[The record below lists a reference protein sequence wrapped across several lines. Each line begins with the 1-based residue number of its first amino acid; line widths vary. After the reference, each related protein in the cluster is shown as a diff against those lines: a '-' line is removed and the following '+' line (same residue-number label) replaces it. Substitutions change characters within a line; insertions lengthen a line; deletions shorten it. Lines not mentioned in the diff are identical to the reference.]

1 MHLGVGP
8 DGPIPGRRVVVT
20 GVGAVTAA
28 GVGADV
34 LYKALCEGVA
44 PESSLVRHF
53 DAEATFGT
61 KDARRLD
68 RFSQFSLASAIE
80 AFEDAHL
87 ELADPER
94 AGVIFATGV
103 GGISTMIE
111 QLGVLTNRGADRVSP
126 FFIPM
131 LMPNA
136 GAAAVSLRFGL
147 RGPCQTVTTACAAGT
162 HAVTDAARLIAQ
174 GRCDVMLTGGG
185 EYATQDIAI
194 AGFRNMTALS
204 RSGVSRPFDVARDGF
219 VLGEGGAALVLES
232 LEHATARGA
241 TIYAEILG
249 GASTAD
255 AHHITAP
262 DPGSIGAIRCIR
274 LALADAGCEPS
285 DVGHVNAHGTS
296 TPLNDLA
303 EARALHAVFTDGVPP
318 VTSVKGYLGHSLGA
332 AGAIEAVVSVLTAA
346 NSLIPPTAGTTDL
359 DPEVD
364 LDVVIGAPR
373 SLERRVVLSNS
384 FGFGGHNGTLVVGVS
399 DDLRN

>member
-1 MHLGVGP
+1 MRSAVAA
-8 DGPIPGRRVVVT
+8 DGPVAGRRVVVT

-34 LYKALCEGVA
+34 LFKALGECVA
-44 PESSLVRHF
+44 PPSALVRHF
-53 DAEATFGT
+53 EPDAFFGV
-61 KDARRLD
+61 KEARRLD
-68 RFSQFSLASAIE
+68 KFSQYTLAAAVE
-80 AFEDAHL
+80 AFDDAKL
-87 ELADPER
+87 EFADPER
-94 AGVIFATGV
+94 AGALFATGV

-111 QLGVLTNRGADRVSP
+111 QVEVLRERGADRVSP

-136 GAAAVSLRFGL
+136 GAAAVSLRFGM

-185 EYATQDIAI
+185 EHATEEIAV

-204 RSGVSRPFDVARDGF
+204 RTGISRPFDVARDGF
-219 VLGEGGAALVLES
+219 VLGEGGAALVLEE
-232 LEHATARGA
+232 LGHATARGA
-241 TIYAEILG
+241 TIYAEVLG

-262 DPGSIGAIRCIR
+262 DPDSAGAIACIR
-274 LALADAGCEPS
+274 LALEDAQCTPG
-285 DVGHVNAHGTS
+285 DIGHVNAHGTS

-332 AGAIEAVVSVLTAA
+332 AGAIEAVVSVLTVA
-346 NSLIPPTAGTTDL
+346 NGVIPPTAGTKDL
-359 DPEVD
+359 DPAVD
-364 LDVVIGAPR
+364 LDVVLDVPR
-373 SLERRVVLSNS
+373 PLDRRVVLSNS
-384 FGFGGHNGTLVVGVS
+384 FGFGGHNGTVIFGPL
-399 DDLRN
+399 N

>member
-262 DPGSIGAIRCIR
+262 GPRLDRRDPLHPPRARRRGLRALRRGSRERARDLDTAQRPRRGTGPACGVRR
-274 LALADAGCEPS
+274 RRAA
-285 DVGHVNAHGTS
+285 GHVGQGLPRAQ
-296 TPLNDLA
+296 PRRCR
-303 EARALHAVFTDGVPP
+303 ARSRP
-318 VTSVKGYLGHSLGA
+318 SS
-332 AGAIEAVVSVLTAA
+332 
-346 NSLIPPTAGTTDL
+346 
-359 DPEVD
+359 
-364 LDVVIGAPR
+364 R
-373 SLERRVVLSNS
+373 S
-384 FGFGGHNGTLVVGVS
+384 
-399 DDLRN
+399 

>member
-1 MHLGVGP
+1 MRVVTGP
-8 DGPIPGRRVVVT
+8 DGPVEGRRVVVT

-34 LYKALCEGVA
+34 LFKALCECVA
-44 PESSLVRHF
+44 PESALVRQF
-53 DAEATFGT
+53 DPDSLFGV
-61 KDARRLD
+61 KEARRLD
-68 RFSQFSLASAIE
+68 RFSQYSLAAAIE
-80 AFEDAHL
+80 AHRDANL
-87 ELADPER
+87 EFSDPGR
-94 AGVIFATGV
+94 AGVLFATGV
-103 GGISTMIE
+103 GGISSMIE
-111 QLGVLTNRGADRVSP
+111 QLTVLRERGPDRVSP

-136 GAAAVSLRFGL
+136 GAAAVSLRFGM

-162 HAVTDAARLIAQ
+162 HAVIDAARLIAQ

-185 EYATQDIAI
+185 ESATEQIAF

-204 RSGVSRPFDVARDGF
+204 RTGVSRPFDVARDGF

-232 LEHATARGA
+232 LDHATARGA
-241 TIYAEILG
+241 TIYAEVLG

-262 DPGSIGAIRCIR
+262 DPDATGAIACIE
-274 LALADAGCEPS
+274 LALEDASCSPG

-303 EARALHAVFTDGVPP
+303 EAKALHAVFTQGVPP

-332 AGAIEAVVSVLTAA
+332 AGAIEAVVAVLTVAHGV
-346 NSLIPPTAGTTDL
+346 IPPTTGTTDV
-359 DPEVD
+359 DPAVD
-364 LDVVIGAPR
+364 LDVVLATPR
-373 SLERRVVLSNS
+373 SIERRVVLSNS
-384 FGFGGHNGTLVVGVS
+384 FGFGGHNGTLIVGP
-399 DDLRN
+399 L

>member
-1 MHLGVGP
+1 MLAGAGVG
-8 DGPIPGRRVVVT
+8 GPIPGRRVVVT

-34 LYKALCEGVA
+34 LFKALCEAVPPA
-44 PESSLVRHF
+44 SALVQQF
-53 DAEATFGT
+53 DAEAAFGT

-68 RFSQFSLASAIE
+68 RFSQYSLAAAIE
-80 AFEDAHL
+80 AHADAQ
-87 ELADPER
+87 LAVVDPER
-94 AGVIFATGV
+94 AGVLFATGV
-103 GGISTMIE
+103 GGIATMIE
-111 QLGVLTNRGADRVSP
+111 QLRILAERGPDRVSP

-162 HAVTDAARLIAQ
+162 HAVTDAARLIAS

-185 EYATQDIAI
+185 ECATQDIAI
-194 AGFRNMTALS
+194 AGFKNMTALS

-219 VLGEGGAALVLES
+219 VLGEGGAALVLEE
-232 LEHATARGA
+232 LGHATARGA

-262 DPGSIGAIRCIR
+262 DPDATGAITCIQ
-274 LALADAGCEPS
+274 LALTDAGMTPA

-303 EARALHAVFTDGVPP
+303 EARALHAVFGDDVPP

-332 AGAIEAVVSVLTAA
+332 AGAIEAVVSVLTAS
-346 NSLIPPTAGTTDL
+346 NGLIPPTTGTVDV
-359 DPEVD
+359 DPEVA
-364 LDVVIGAPR
+364 LDVVRDAPR
-373 SLERRVVLSNS
+373 PLERRVVLSNS
-384 FGFGGHNGTLVVGVS
+384 FGFGGHNGTLIVGPVE
-399 DDLRN
+399 